1 MNELTTENN
10 TNVLSHQSDEVT
22 SSVKNTIAEKTMTT
36 KEVAE
41 ALGVSERSI
50 LNIADSKG
58 YEKFFT
64 PLQTKGGIQNKRV
77 FTIKNMLTA
86 DIFG

>member
-1 MNELTTENN
+1 MNELTTG
-10 TNVLSHQSDEVT
+10 
-22 SSVKNTIAEKTMTT
+22 KTMTT

-58 YEKFFT
+58 YEKFFI
-64 PLQTKGGIQNKRV
+64 PLQTKGRGFYPQNSC
-77 FTIKNMLTA
+77 N
-86 DIFG
+86 